1 MVYTGPRSL
10 VPGVYRMSKRSEKVA
25 EAIHQIVSGLLIRGL
40 KDPRVGFVTVTGVT
54 MTDDLSIARIY
65 FSVVGDEEQKKN
77 TLAGLKSAA
86 GFIRKEVGSQLKLR
100 HVPEIQFRFD
110 ESLERANTIERL
122 LRQIHEEDHDTVDS

>member
-1 MVYTGPRSL
+1 
-10 VPGVYRMSKRSEKVA
+10 MSKRSEKVA
-25 EAIHQIVSGLLIRGL
+25 EAIHQIVSALLIRGL
-40 KDPRVGFVTVTGVT
+40 KDPRVGFVTVTGVK
-54 MTDDLSIARIY
+54 MTDDLGIARIY
-65 FSVVGDEEQKKN
+65 FSVVGDDAAKKN

-86 GFIRKEVGSQLKLR
+86 GFIRKEVGSQLSLR